1 MQERLVLLVNHLS
14 TGSITYLLRY
24 FVGLFAMSAA
34 AIRFSSEH
42 LHKSNT
48 KLQAEVLTSPIKY
61 GVVVDSDT
69 AVSWRKIRYLVS
81 ETT

>member
-1 MQERLVLLVNHLS
+1 
-14 TGSITYLLRY
+14 
-24 FVGLFAMSAA
+24 MSAA

-69 AVSWRKIRYLVS
+69 V
-81 ETT
+81 

>member
-1 MQERLVLLVNHLS
+1 
-14 TGSITYLLRY
+14 
-24 FVGLFAMSAA
+24 MSAA

-42 LHKSNT
+42 LYKSNT

-69 AVSWRKIRYLVS
+69 AVSWRKMPDTPGRKVAVLGHFF
-81 ETT
+81 

>member
-1 MQERLVLLVNHLS
+1 MPREGLYIQVFRVLFL
-14 TGSITYLLRY
+14 GYLLRY
-24 FVGLFAMSAA
+24 FVGLSAMSAA